1 MRRLES
7 RILGRVVWPFV
18 MLFLGLPLSAQDV
31 DLVSSQVSVSSSN
44 ANLELEFTDGRT
56 LRVALE
62 DGRVLIDGSEVGPFE
77 SGDALDQSWRG
88 LLSSAISLSGDE
100 LVERLRDWAPP
111 EMLDGETALA
121 AEQLDLAL
129 AGASGPTAMTPTAP
143 PTPGSERQL
152 LRLLRYADQLG
163 RLGETLDDLELDELL
178 ISVGEDLDVVVGES
192 IDKNVLVAGGDLN
205 VAGRVDGDVIVIDGS
220 LTIRENAEI
229 AGNVRLLDA
238 RLRNDGDV
246 AGRVQR
252 IREQAR
258 ETELDLG
265 ELREQ
270 IRADIER
277 EIERGVDR
285 GYRSSR
291 GFWSPFRNVARA
303 VGGVFENLLTF
314 GIMIAIGAVLLHFG
328 GGRME
333 VIASTARAF
342 PARSAAVGL
351 AGAFLFIPAW
361 ILGIVALAITIIGI
375 PVAVAWAPLF
385 PLAVGILAVA
395 GALAVAMNVGEW
407 VGENRIRGFEWA
419 ARPNT
424 LYRMA
429 AGLLG
434 ITLIFMA
441 ANVLQ
446 VAGSL
451 LGFLNGLLTV
461 VGVLAVQAITIVGFG
476 AVLLSRG
483 GSRPDLVGEHFSFED
498 WRHGWRN
505 DRWHRSA
512 HTATEPEP
520 PVDAAPDF
528 ATAQED
534 FEAAAEATVEDTPVD
549 PMPDVDASSEHAGAE
564 TDEIDPEDRSGD
576 A

>member
-1 MRRLES
+1 
-7 RILGRVVWPFV
+7 
-18 MLFLGLPLSAQDV
+18 MLFLALPLGAQDV
-31 DLVSSQVSVSSSN
+31 DVVSSQVSVSSSN
-44 ANLELEFTDGRT
+44 ANLELEFTDGRI
-56 LRVALE
+56 LQVALE
-62 DGRVLIDGSEVGPFE
+62 DGRVLIDGSDVGFFE
-77 SGDALDQSWRG
+77 EGDALDLSWRG
-88 LLSSAISLSGDE
+88 LLSAAISLSGDE
-100 LVERLRDWAPP
+100 LVTRLRDWAPP
-111 EMLDGETALA
+111 ESLQGETAA
-121 AEQLDLAL
+121 AALRLDEAL
-129 AGASGPTAMTPTAP
+129 AGASEGYAVAQTAP
-143 PTPGSERQL
+143 QSPGSQRQVL
-152 LRLLRYADQLG
+152 GLLRYADQLG
-163 RLGETLDDLELDELL
+163 RLGETLDGFDFDELL
-178 ISVGEDLDVVVGES
+178 ISVGEDLDVVVGET
-192 IDKNVLVAGGDLN
+192 IDKNVLVAGADLN
-205 VAGRVDGDVIVIDGS
+205 VAGRVNGDVIVIDGS
-220 LTIRENAEI
+220 LTIREDAEI
-229 AGNVRLLDA
+229 DGDVRLLDA
-238 RLRNDGDV
+238 RLRNDGEV

-252 IREQAR
+252 LREQAR
-258 ETELDLG
+258 EDDLDLG

-285 GYRSSR
+285 SYRSNR

-328 GGRME
+328 GSRME

-361 ILGIVALAITIIGI
+361 ILGIIALAITIIGI

-385 PLAVGILAVA
+385 PLAVGALAIA

-424 LYRMA
+424 IYRMA

-434 ITLIFMA
+434 VTLIFVA

-461 VGVLAVQAITIVGFG
+461 VGVLAIQAMTIVGFG

-483 GSRPDLVGEHFSFED
+483 GSRPDLVGEHFSFDD

-505 DRWHRSA
+505 DRWHASPN
-512 HTATEPEP
+512 TSTTESES
-520 PVDAAPDF
+520 PVDVE
-528 ATAQED
+528 AT
-534 FEAAAEATVEDTPVD
+534 AEATMNDAPVD
-549 PMPDVDASSEHAGAE
+549 PVSDVEGSQESVDTSAE
-564 TDEIDPEDRSGD
+564 DIDPENRPED